1 MSSLLYKV
9 KHANGTYTD
18 ANGEEKTR
26 WSDVGVVFKSD
37 KGAVTM
43 KLEYVPTKRNDQGDL
58 WLNLFVPRKKEQ
70 PAQQQQGF
78 REKYDDGDPET
89 PNW

>member
-9 KHANGTYTD
+9 SHANGTYTD

-26 WSDVGVVFKSD
+26 WNDVGVVFKSD

-70 PAQQQQGF
+70 PAQQGGF
-78 REKYDDGDPET
+78 RDSPQTPKDDKMPD
-89 PNW
+89 W